1 MFSEKE
7 EKVYE
12 IQKFILSHLYE
23 KLTLE
28 SLAARTD
35 LSEWQCYRYFKEVA
49 GISIADYIRR
59 AKLADAARK
68 LKEEQKKVIDVAFEA
83 GYDSPDGFQRA
94 FFNEFCCNPAE
105 YEKFDIPILRY
116 VPYDIKYRSKDL
128 YKPENGKLDKIQVD
142 NGKAFDFGKTAEYY

>member
-7 EKVYE
+7 EKVYA
-12 IQKFILSHLYE
+12 IQKYILSHLYE
-23 KLTLE
+23 KLTLG

-35 LSEWQCYRYFKEVA
+35 LSEWQCYRLFKEVA

-68 LKEEQKKVIDVAFEA
+68 LKEEQKKVIDVALEA

-94 FFNEFCCNPAE
+94 FFAEFGCNPAE
-105 YEKFDIPILRY
+105 YEKSDIPILSY
-116 VPYDIKYRSKDL
+116 VPYDIKYRSTTL
-128 YKPENGKLDKIQVD
+128 YQPENGRILEPAPVSSREICISMEQI
-142 NGKAFDFGKTAEYY
+142 